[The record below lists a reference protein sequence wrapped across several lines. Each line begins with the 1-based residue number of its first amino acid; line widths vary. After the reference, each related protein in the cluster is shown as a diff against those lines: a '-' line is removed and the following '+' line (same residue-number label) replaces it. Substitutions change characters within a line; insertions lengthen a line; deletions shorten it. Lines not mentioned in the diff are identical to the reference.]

1 MSPAKKR
8 KKKKTDV
15 IDIIIKVLIVA
26 CAVTGVV
33 LLGMLAV
40 EFFSSD
46 EGEINGQTEN
56 INVSTSEQDI
66 TEYIPEGSVTTE
78 IHTTETETTEA
89 ETTVPTTTVPETT
102 DAPVEE
108 NPSVPQENELLFI
121 EEEDRITVEI
131 DPDSEYWSLVVV
143 NISRQMPSDYVPKL
157 ANVAGTSYQMDE
169 RVAPYYTQMYNAA
182 LKDGITLTPV
192 SGYRSYE
199 RQKNN
204 YANRIE
210 ICMDEY
216 NLTREEARKKAAT
229 IVLPAG
235 TSEHNLGLAM
245 DICSLKTSFCNTKEY
260 AWLVEHAHEYGFINR
275 YAEDKQHITGIVYEP
290 WHWRFVGVEYA
301 EDIKNSGLSLE
312 EWLTSKGIAY

>member
-1 MSPAKKR
+1 MKSEAKR
-8 KKKKTDV
+8 KNKKSDPM
-15 IDIIIKVLIVA
+15 DIIIKLLIVA
-26 CAVTGVV
+26 CAVVGVV

-40 EFFSSD
+40 EFFSGGED
-46 EGEINGQTEN
+46 EIDGQAEN
-56 INVSTSEQDI
+56 TTVSTSGQDI
-66 TEYIPEGSVTTE
+66 TEYIPGESVTTE
-78 IHTTETETTEA
+78 LNIIETENTEEETTVPPTSVPETTEA
-89 ETTVPTTTVPETT
+89 TI
-102 DAPVEE
+102 EE
-108 NPSVPQENELLFI
+108 NPSVPQTNELLFI
-121 EEEDRITVEI
+121 EAEDRITVEI

-157 ANVAGTSYQMDE
+157 ANVADTSYQMDV

-182 LKDGITLTPV
+182 LKDGIRLTPV

-312 EWLTSKGIAY
+312 EWLDSKGIAY